1 MHTKLNNINVIAF
14 GNNNFND
21 SINELK
27 DYYNFNLTILE
38 ENFDFNIIDT
48 SSTLLVHEDFLIIK
62 KNIESLRKIDNKKII
77 FSISGK
83 IKGFENNIK
92 LPTSFD
98 ELNEIIVS
106 LNIKE
111 NFANN
116 SKIIIKDY
124 VLDKNKKQIKK
135 KNTSINLTEKEIQL
149 LELLK
154 RKSPLTKEKIL
165 STIWKYAD
173 DADTHTVE
181 THIYRLRRKINENF
195 YDDNFILN
203 NKEGYS
209 I

>member
-1 MHTKLNNINVIAF
+1 M
-14 GNNNFND
+14 
-21 SINELK
+21 
-27 DYYNFNLTILE
+27 E

>member
-124 VLDKNKKQIKK
+124 VLDKNKKYKH
-135 KNTSINLTEKEIQL
+135 S
-149 LELLK
+149 
-154 RKSPLTKEKIL
+154 
-165 STIWKYAD
+165 
-173 DADTHTVE
+173 
-181 THIYRLRRKINENF
+181 
-195 YDDNFILN
+195 
-203 NKEGYS
+203 
-209 I
+209 

>member
-83 IKGFENNIK
+83 IKGFQNNIK
-92 LPTSFD
+92 LPISFD
-98 ELNEIIVS
+98 ELNEIIVN

-111 NFANN
+111 NFVNN

-124 VLDKNKKQIKK
+124 VLDKNKKLIKK

-173 DADTHTVE
+173 DADTHTVQ

>member
-21 SINELK
+21 SISELK

-98 ELNEIIVS
+98 ELNEIIVT